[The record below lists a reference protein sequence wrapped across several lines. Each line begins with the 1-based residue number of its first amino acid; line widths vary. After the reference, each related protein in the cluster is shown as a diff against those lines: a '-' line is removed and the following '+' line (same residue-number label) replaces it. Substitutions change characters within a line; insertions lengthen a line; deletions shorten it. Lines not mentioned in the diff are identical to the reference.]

1 MKPNRHALEAEI
13 IIRLGR
19 LAILINFFFVGD
31 IKNRQKRTRDYNKQI
46 RNKNNVQQNKDK

>member
-19 LAILINFFFVGD
+19 LAILIHFLGGRILKID
-31 IKNRQKRTRDYNKQI
+31 KKEQEITNKQI
-46 RNKNNVQQNKDK
+46 RNKNNVKQNKDK